1 DSEPRECILEVA
13 GGDRLGAGHVP
24 ARTHCRNRW
33 RAGTRQ
39 SVVGHPPLRTR
50 FRSPMSDNALGLR
63 QSMLLALQLAR
74 KNRSLFIDARDD
86 PMRRRFAFD
95 VVEKNCRERFA
106 EGEDGVRLYLQLLGY
121 VQSAKVDKAVEE
133 FERRFEPM
141 LN

>member
-1 DSEPRECILEVA
+1 
-13 GGDRLGAGHVP
+13 
-24 ARTHCRNRW
+24 
-33 RAGTRQ
+33 
-39 SVVGHPPLRTR
+39 
-50 FRSPMSDNALGLR
+50 MSDNALGLR

-74 KNRSLFIDARDD
+74 NNRSLFIDAMDD
-86 PMRRRFAFD
+86 PMRRRIAFD
-95 VVEKNCRERFA
+95 VVERNCRERFA

>member
-1 DSEPRECILEVA
+1 
-13 GGDRLGAGHVP
+13 
-24 ARTHCRNRW
+24 
-33 RAGTRQ
+33 
-39 SVVGHPPLRTR
+39 
-50 FRSPMSDNALGLR
+50 MSDNTLGVR

-74 KNRSLFIDARDD
+74 NNRSLFIDAMDD
-86 PMRRRFAFD
+86 PMRRRIAFD
-95 VVEKNCRERFA
+95 VVERNCRERFA